1 MGNIL
6 SIMKIE
12 DEIKQKKFRNETHK
26 LLINLLFTGSWVT
39 NLNMQFLKPFGITP
53 QQYNI
58 LRILRGQYP
67 NAATINL
74 LQERMLDRMSNA
86 SRLVEKLRV
95 KGLVGRCV
103 SKGDRRAVDVVITEK
118 GLTLLEEI
126 DVLDDEFDSKLRN
139 VDHHETKMLNDLLDK
154 LRG

>member
-1 MGNIL
+1 
-6 SIMKIE
+6 MKIE

-58 LRILRGQYP
+58 LRILRGQHP
-67 NAATINL
+67 SAATINL

-95 KGLVGRCV
+95 KGLVERCV

-118 GLTLLEEI
+118 GLTLLKEI